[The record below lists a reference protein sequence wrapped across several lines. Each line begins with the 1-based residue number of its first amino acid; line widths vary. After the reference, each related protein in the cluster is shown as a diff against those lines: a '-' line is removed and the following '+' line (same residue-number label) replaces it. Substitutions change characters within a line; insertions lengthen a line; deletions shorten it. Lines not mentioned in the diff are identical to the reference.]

1 METSERLS
9 LAEIA
14 AKVDF
19 STEQLA
25 RMCAVSR
32 RQLSYWTQK
41 GIIPAQG
48 SYNLATVEK
57 VILIR
62 RQLAAGSSLRRAVD
76 HVERRLGEFSRFETA
91 AKELPAEQ
99 ADGICAA
106 QLARIED
113 ALRSIQAALPNLAA
127 EERRQVAARLAALQL
142 EQVLDN
148 GIAALPASDLLVA
161 LGRAVQHLE
170 LLREDLRAATVE
182 V

>member
-1 METSERLS
+1 MRLS

-41 GIIPAQG
+41 GIIPAQEG
-48 SYNLATVEK
+48 YDLATVEK

-76 HVERRLGEFSRFETA
+76 HVERRLGESSRFA
-91 AKELPAEQ
+91 MAIQELPAEQ
-99 ADGICAA
+99 ADSICAA
-106 QLARIED
+106 QLARIES
-113 ALRSIQAALPNLAA
+113 ALRSVQAALPHLAA
-127 EERRQVAARLAALQL
+127 KERQQVAAKLSAMQL
-142 EQVLDN
+142 EQVLSN
-148 GIAALPASDLLVA
+148 GVAALPAGDLLVA
-161 LGRAVQHLE
+161 LARAVQHLE
-170 LLREDLRAATVE
+170 LLQEDLRAAAVE